1 MLPPEEQKSFNN
13 ELDKGKDGI
22 RNVVKSLTDID
33 IELAKAT
40 RIDDEKQVKLQIK
53 QAEGGISAV
62 NSSVKESMRAW
73 FQKEFKAYLQ
83 ELERETC
90 RELT

>member
-1 MLPPEEQKSFNN
+1 MLPPEAQKTFNN

-22 RNVVKSLTDID
+22 RNVVESLTSINV
-33 IELAKAT
+33 ELAKAS
-40 RIDDEKQVKLQIK
+40 RIEDEELVQRQIMN
-53 QAEGGISAV
+53 APGGTSAV

-83 ELERETC
+83 KLEREMSS
-90 RELT
+90 E